1 MIALVVAS
9 HGEFS
14 REIVRSAE
22 MILGDQENVIAVTF
36 NPGEGLDDLTE
47 KYQKALQ
54 ELDTDDG
61 VLFLVDLF
69 VGSPFNAA
77 ANFISTKKHM
87 DIVTGVSLPMLI
99 ECFVQRGSSDL
110 EKLVTTISQSAI
122 EGVKSFSK
130 TMQTSKKEEELKS
143 DYCPGKD

>member
-1 MIALVVAS
+1 MIALVVAT

-14 REIVRSAE
+14 KEIVKSAE

-36 NPGEGLDDLTE
+36 KPGEGLDGLTE
-47 KYQKALQ
+47 KYQKALK

-77 ANFISTKKHM
+77 ANLIAAEKHM
-87 DIVTGVSLPMLI
+87 DVVTGVNLPMLI
-99 ECFVQRGSSDL
+99 ECFDQRGRSDL
-110 EKLVTTISQSAI
+110 ETLVEAISRSAM
-122 EGVKSFSK
+122 EGVKSLKK
-130 TMQTSKKEEELKS
+130 TLQANKVEEEL
-143 DYCPGKD
+143 